1 MILATKKIIIQA
13 KRMRPILILIFLSSL
28 FVNCAGR
35 KIGMPTTMSNIA
47 IPTTRTIIYQDS
59 SLLKNDIIQFWANA
73 KINEWGD
80 EGKIDFKIPRAI
92 IGCLLAKK
100 RIPEINAYLLKQYPI
115 GEIGSKWLLNP
126 YGGYDFT
133 AMSLMPVLY
142 LFDASPELL
151 YPETKEHLVKNI
163 LTIRGP
169 GFTRNVP
176 RLCFQDSENHILMGE
191 GARYLTNQW
200 LCEHGV
206 ELEGAYNNKLNGV
219 EEGLKAYLQ
228 EIQEYGI
235 YEYNAKPY
243 LGYTYSALMN
253 LSAFAKGEIQELA
266 TKILDHI
273 NWQYALNSFNFK
285 HLPPYRRRFKRSID
299 NNIYSDYHSV
309 MLMMWAS
316 LKEPDI
322 NLKIT
327 KGEHIALWATMLPYR
342 PADDVLNWCLAK
354 PNQYFVKI
362 GHGYNS
368 CPEICSGDSTFLL
381 TSGGANQGRSS
392 LIVPQPTVLFL
403 ADSAKS
409 LKELFYLSNPDK
421 DFMRWNNT
429 GVYEDFACAK
439 GRVHVPKN
447 KKAEIDSCD
456 WSIFPISNRIFLGVY
471 SKKGVALL
479 VIVRESTAKS
489 ALSKI
494 IKENPDHKMYKTQFM
509 HPNGNLI
516 SYDLDAPKN
525 TWVIKSVN
533 NRLMDRDFEK
543 WPFFEGDLDGF

>member
-1 MILATKKIIIQA
+1 LISATKNIIIQA

-35 KIGMPTTMSNIA
+35 KIGTPPTMSNIA

-92 IGCLLAKK
+92 LGRLLAKK
-100 RIPEINAYLLKQYPI
+100 DIQETNAYLLKQFPK
-115 GEIGSKWLLNP
+115 GKIGSKWLLNP

-151 YPETKEHLVKNI
+151 YPETKQHLINNI
-163 LTIRGP
+163 LTIKGA
-169 GFTRNVP
+169 GFSRNVP
-176 RLCFQDSENHILMGE
+176 RLCFQDSENHILMGD
-191 GARYLTNQW
+191 GSRYLMNQYLW
-200 LCEHGV
+200 DNGEKDPQ
-206 ELEGAYNNKLNGV
+206 YDNKNNGV
-219 EEGLKAYLQ
+219 EAGLIAYLK
-228 EIQEYGI
+228 EIEEHGI
-235 YEYNAKPY
+235 FEYNAKPY

-253 LSAFAKGEIQELA
+253 LNAFGRGEIKTLA

-273 NWQYALNSFNFK
+273 NWQYALNSYDFK
-285 HLPPYRRRFKRSID
+285 HCPPYRRRFKKNID
-299 NNIYSDYHSV
+299 QDIVSDYHSV
-309 MLMMWAS
+309 MLTLWAS
-316 LKEPDI
+316 QISIDQSLS
-322 NLKIT
+322 IT
-327 KGEHIALWATMLPYR
+327 RGKHIALWATMLPYR

-362 GHGYNS
+362 GHGHNS

-421 DFMRWNNT
+421 DFMRWNNS
-429 GVYEDFACAK
+429 GVYQDFACGK
-439 GRVHVPKN
+439 GSVHVPKN
-447 KKAEIDSCD
+447 KKAEIDSCN
-456 WSIFPISNRIFLGVY
+456 WSIFPISKGIFLGVY
-471 SKKGVALL
+471 SKKGIALL
-479 VIVRESTAKS
+479 VIVRESSAKS

-516 SYDLDAPKN
+516 AYDLDALKN